1 MNWNL
6 YLWGCFKMND
16 DLRFRPPY
24 VPGYNLEQQLN
35 YINDKLD
42 CYMQTYEQVMANCY
56 KTLHDLET
64 TAELNGSYFAN
75 CEVNKQE
82 GYNTEQSDIYKI
94 IQIDPCDKNGRP
106 IKMKLNFAY
115 NNTTNSKIEQSIFGA
130 SKAVSADKMF
140 IAQPMMENGWYGHV
154 IQQGQLMPSDQT
166 QTTLYT
172 FGFTKHGTM
181 KVYSNAID
189 VQQLFNDGIEN
200 SMGCCAQIIINGAL
214 SGEYSTAPN
223 YNTQTSRICVGQNYQ
238 NKKTYILIC
247 DVRNDENH
255 KGLTTEE
262 CANIL
267 LGYGCNVAVEVNE
280 GNSVFALDKGYPMVD
295 CTENTN
301 GYCFWYITKAPE
313 FTNTLQAE
321 IATLYQ
327 QQGQCAYDY
336 CLSKK
341 KITGIETDID
351 SLQDSINTINTSID
365 NINNNIEQLQTNID
379 NINTDID
386 AINGNITNIKS
397 DISEINSTID
407 GINSNLSGI
416 TERVETCENN
426 ISTLQTNYTAL
437 QQLVNNINTTVNNH
451 TGNIVTLQGQVGNL
465 QTSLTAVQSQLTSL
479 DNTVATIT
487 QTIATIEETLN
498 EIKTSITN
506 VQSRVATLE
515 ADNTTNKANITQL
528 QSDVSSINDNVSN
541 LDNRLTSAGLRLD
554 KLEADNTTN
563 KQNITNLQSETS
575 SLNTRVTAL
584 EDGGGSGGDIP
595 QIKADIEQLQSD
607 VTELQNN
614 INNLD
619 TRLKSLGV
627 RIDTVEKDNR
637 DNKNNISELQQQIQ
651 QFENN
656 NYIPATY
663 NNTPF
668 NTNQVLQSQVASM
681 LLDFNYANGIEFR
694 GNSTGLNK
702 GDGILITND
711 NIILNYN
718 NNTRQKKISGL
729 NAMNN
734 NDQSVPNAG
743 FVNVGSGVGVAI
755 KDNPT
760 SNNDDTPF
768 HFSGNTSNG
777 TYWIAYL
784 GNKIIGHG
792 NSTGTTAL
800 TMRTVGSS
808 PYLLAW
814 SEIHTK
820 YYNLKEQGFVWNQKS
835 ANGMGSAGITIGQN
849 GFTFNGNGDWSFEL
863 ELALA

>member
-1 MNWNL
+1 
-6 YLWGCFKMND
+6 MND

-75 CEVNKQE
+75 CEVNTQE
-82 GYNTEQSDIYKI
+82 GYNTEQSAIYKI
-94 IQIDPCDKNGRP
+94 IQIDPCDKNGRS

-200 SMGCCAQIIINGAL
+200 SIGCCAQIIINGAL

-321 IATLYQ
+321 IVTLYQ

-365 NINNNIEQLQTNID
+365 NINNNIEQLQTDID
-379 NINTDID
+379 NINTNID
-386 AINGNITNIKS
+386 AINGNITNIKG
-397 DISEINSTID
+397 DISEINSAID
-407 GINSNLSGI
+407 GINSNLSEI
-416 TERVETCENN
+416 TGRVKTCEDN

-451 TGNIVTLQGQVGNL
+451 TGSIVTLQGQVGNL
-465 QTSLTAVQSQLTSL
+465 QTSLTAVQSQLTSM
-479 DNTVATIT
+479 DNTVSTII

-515 ADNTTNKANITQL
+515 SDNTTNKANIAQL
-528 QSDVSSINDNVSN
+528 QSDVSSLNDSVSD
-541 LDNRLTSAGLRLD
+541 LDSKLVSIGNRVNT
-554 KLEADNTTN
+554 LESDNTTN
-563 KQNITNLQSETS
+563 KQNINTLQGQVSNLQTASEDNS
-575 SLNTRVTAL
+575 ESIVSQGQEIDNINT
-584 EDGGGSGGDIP
+584 
-595 QIKADIEQLQSD
+595 QLQNIPNLYIPRQYVNGGVQTNMLIYTNVGNMAMSFN
-607 VTELQNN
+607 NN
-614 INNLD
+614 IGIILRSSKTETLNDEMSFNG
-619 TRLKSLGV
+619 TC
-627 RIDTVEKDNR
+627 IN
-637 DNKNNISELQQQIQ
+637 LQQQNLSSGPKYIIGQ
-651 QFENN
+651 NAIPQDGTVTINKEFGDLLGGFVIDSKDEELVNN
-656 NYIPATY
+656 TNAFAY
-663 NNTPF
+663 NN
-668 NTNQVLQSQVASM
+668 S
-681 LLDFNYANGIEFR
+681 ANGIYQIMF
-694 GNSTGLNK
+694 
-702 GDGILITND
+702 
-711 NIILNYN
+711 
-718 NNTRQKKISGL
+718 
-729 NAMNN
+729 
-734 NDQSVPNAG
+734 
-743 FVNVGSGVGVAI
+743 
-755 KDNPT
+755 
-760 SNNDDTPF
+760 
-768 HFSGNTSNG
+768 
-777 TYWIAYL
+777 L
-784 GNKIIGHG
+784 GNKIIAWG
-792 NSTGTTAL
+792 NVQSQTSGLALRTYDQTNISATPIHAIMTRYFNLYNNSMILHTT
-800 TMRTVGSS
+800 VSS
-808 PYLLAW
+808 KGLDSGGVVL
-814 SEIHTK
+814 
-820 YYNLKEQGFVWNQKS
+820 N
-835 ANGMGSAGITIGQN
+835 QN
-849 GFTFNGNGDWSFEL
+849 GFTFNSNGDWSFEIEFTL
-863 ELALA
+863 NDQRS